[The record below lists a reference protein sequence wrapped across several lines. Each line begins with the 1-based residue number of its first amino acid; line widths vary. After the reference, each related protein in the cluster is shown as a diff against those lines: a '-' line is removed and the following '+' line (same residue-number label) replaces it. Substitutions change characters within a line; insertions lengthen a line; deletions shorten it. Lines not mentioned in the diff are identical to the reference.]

1 MSSRFRA
8 SLLTVAAL
16 SLALVGCDREE
27 RHSRAK
33 PLGENVP
40 AGPAPGLLYAGGQPS
55 AVPVDPRAALYEKN
69 APALAEGQ
77 RLFSWMNC
85 VGCHAHGGGGM
96 GPPLMDNQ
104 WRYGGSMQ
112 QIAATI
118 VEGRPNGMPSFR
130 GKLTEDQVWKIAAY
144 VRSLSGQQ
152 SKDVVS
158 SRSDEMSTSTPQ
170 TLQPRQPV
178 RSSDTAQQ

>member
-1 MSSRFRA
+1 MSSGFRA
-8 SLLTVAAL
+8 SVLAAAVL
-16 SLALVGCDREE
+16 SLALVACDREE
-27 RHSRAK
+27 RHGRSK

-40 AGPAPGLLYAGGQPS
+40 AGPSPGVLYAGG
-55 AVPVDPRAALYEKN
+55 VPTSNANDPRAKLYEN
-69 APALAEGQ
+69 NSPALAEGQ
-77 RLFSWMNC
+77 QLFMWMNC

-96 GPPLMDNQ
+96 GPPLMDDE

-130 GKLTEDQVWKIAAY
+130 GKLTDDQVWKLAAY

-170 TLQPRQPV
+170 TLAPRQPV
-178 RSSDTAQQ
+178 RSADTAQQ

>member
-1 MSSRFRA
+1 MSSGFRA
-8 SLLTVAAL
+8 SLLVLGVL
-16 SLALVGCDREE
+16 SLAVGACDREE

-40 AGPAPGLLYAGGQPS
+40 AGPSPGLLYAGGVPS
-55 AVPVDPRAALYEKN
+55 GVAVDPRAAMYENN

-77 RLFSWMNC
+77 QLFMWMNC
-85 VGCHAHGGGGM
+85 VGCHSHGGGGM

-104 WRYGGSMQ
+104 WRYGGSVQ

-130 GKLTEDQVWKIAAY
+130 GKLTADQVWKLAAY
-144 VRSLSGQQ
+144 VHSLSGQQ

-170 TLQPRQPV
+170 SLAPRQPI

>member
-8 SLLTVAAL
+8 SVLVAGAL
-16 SLALVGCDREE
+16 SLALVACDREE

-33 PLGENVP
+33 PLGETVLS
-40 AGPAPGLLYAGGQPS
+40 GPSPGLLYAGGTPS
-55 AVPVDPRAALYEKN
+55 RAPVDPRAAMYENN

-104 WRYGGSMQ
+104 WRYGGSIP

-130 GKLTEDQVWKIAAY
+130 GKLTEDQVWKLAAY
-144 VRSLSGQQ
+144 VSSLSGQPR
-152 SKDVVS
+152 KDVVS

-170 TLQPRQPV
+170 DLVPRQAP

>member
-8 SLLTVAAL
+8 SFLIVAAMAAT
-16 SLALVGCDREE
+16 LAACDREE

-40 AGPAPGLLYAGGQPS
+40 AGPAPGLLYAGGVPS
-55 AVPVDPRAALYEKN
+55 GTAEDPRAKLYENN

-77 RLFSWMNC
+77 RLFTWMNC

-96 GPPLMDNQ
+96 GPPLMDNE

-130 GKLTEDQVWKIAAY
+130 GKLTDDQVWKIAAY

-158 SRSDEMSTSTPQ
+158 SRSDEMSTTTPP
-170 TLQPRQPV
+170 TLAPRQAV
-178 RSSDTAQQ
+178 RSADTAQQ

>member
-1 MSSRFRA
+1 MSSAFRA
-8 SLLTVAAL
+8 SVLAMAGL
-16 SLALVGCDREE
+16 SLALAACDREE

-40 AGPAPGLLYAGGQPS
+40 AGPSPGLLVAGGTPTNQPI
-55 AVPVDPRAALYEKN
+55 DPRAAMYENN

-77 RLFSWMNC
+77 QLFSWMNC
-85 VGCHAHGGGGM
+85 VGCHSHGGGGM
-96 GPPLMDNQ
+96 GPALMDNE

-130 GKLTEDQVWKIAAY
+130 GKLTSDQVWKLAAY

-158 SRSDEMSTSTPQ
+158 SRSDEMSTTTPGS
-170 TLQPRQPV
+170 LEPRQPE
-178 RSSDTAQQ
+178 RSADTAQQ